1 MGDCNLNWQR
11 YDRGVGF
18 GGRVME
24 WRGQKQSRN
33 IEDRRGQRRAGG
45 GTAVGGVGLLAI
57 LAIGYFFGIDVTPL
71 LTDPGMGGAPQ
82 GRAELTEEDRAAGE
96 FVAVS
101 LGYTEDIWAKE
112 FKEQLNRRYN
122 PVTLVLFK
130 GATGS
135 PCGSASGATGPF
147 YCPGDK
153 KVYLDTDFFTTMKDQ
168 LGAGG
173 DFAMAY
179 VVAHEVAH
187 HVQDELGI
195 LGQAN
200 QLRGQVSQ
208 TESNQISVM
217 IELQADCLSGVWARG
232 VHEEFGAVE
241 KGDFEEALNAAR
253 QIGDDTL
260 QRNAGQRPMPHTF
273 THGTSEQRARWFYT
287 GLETGDLNA
296 CNTFEAERL

>member
-1 MGDCNLNWQR
+1 
-11 YDRGVGF
+11 
-18 GGRVME
+18 ME

-33 IEDRRGQRRAGG
+33 IEDRRGQRRTGG
-45 GTAVGGVGLLAI
+45 GPAVGGVGLLAI
-57 LAIGYFFGIDVTPL
+57 LAIGYFLGIDVTPL
-71 LTDPGMGGAPQ
+71 LTDPGTNAPT

-122 PVTLVLFK
+122 PVTLVLYK
-130 GATGS
+130 GVTGS

-153 KVYLDTDFFTTMKDQ
+153 KVYLDTDFFSTMKDQ

-200 QLRGQVSQ
+200 QLRGQVSE

-232 VHEEFGAVE
+232 VHEDFGAVE

-287 GLETGDLNA
+287 GLESGDLNA

>member
-1 MGDCNLNWQR
+1 
-11 YDRGVGF
+11 
-18 GGRVME
+18 ME

-57 LAIGYFFGIDVTPL
+57 LAIGYFLGIDVTPL
-71 LTDPGMGGAPQ
+71 LTDPSMGGAPQ
-82 GRAELTEEDRAAGE
+82 GSVELTEEDRAAGE

-153 KVYLDTDFFTTMKDQ
+153 KVYLDTDFFSTMKDQ

-179 VVAHEVAH
+179 VLAHEVAH

-287 GLETGDLNA
+287 GLESGDLDA

>member
-1 MGDCNLNWQR
+1 MSAG
-11 YDRGVGF
+11 RGG
-18 GGRVME
+18 
-24 WRGQKQSRN
+24 
-33 IEDRRGQRRAGG
+33 
-45 GTAVGGVGLLAI
+45 AVGGLGLVAVLV
-57 LAIGYFFGIDVTPL
+57 IGYFLGIDVTPL
-71 LTDPGMGGAPQ
+71 LNDPGMAPQ
-82 GRAELTEEDRAAGE
+82 AGGAELTEADKAAGE

-101 LGYTEDIWAKE
+101 LGYTETIWAKE
-112 FKEQLNRRYN
+112 FAAQLGRDYA

-130 GATGS
+130 GATRS

-147 YCPGDK
+147 YCPGDGK
-153 KVYLDTDFFTTMKDQ
+153 IYLDTEFFATMERQ
-168 LGAGG
+168 LGARG

-200 QLRGQVSQ
+200 QIRSQVGQ
-208 TESNQISVM
+208 TESNRISVM

-232 VHEEFGAVE
+232 VQEEFGAIE
-241 KGDFEEALNAAR
+241 RGDFEEALQAAR

-273 THGTSEQRARWFYT
+273 THGTAEQRSGWFQT
-287 GLETGDLNA
+287 GLETGEIAA
-296 CNTFEAERL
+296 CNTFEAPDL

>member
-1 MGDCNLNWQR
+1 
-11 YDRGVGF
+11 
-18 GGRVME
+18 ME

-33 IEDRRGQRRAGG
+33 IEDRRGQRRTGG
-45 GTAVGGVGLLAI
+45 GPAVGGVGLLAI
-57 LAIGYFFGIDVTPL
+57 LAIGYFLGIDVTPL
-71 LTDPGMGGAPQ
+71 LTDPGTNAPA

-122 PVTLVLFK
+122 PVTLVLYK
-130 GATGS
+130 GVTGS

-153 KVYLDTDFFTTMKDQ
+153 KVYLDTDFFSTMKDQ

-200 QLRGQVSQ
+200 QLRGQVSE

-232 VHEEFGAVE
+232 VHEDFGAVE

-273 THGTSEQRARWFYT
+273 THGTSEQRARWFYI
-287 GLETGDLNA
+287 GLESGDLNA

>member
-1 MGDCNLNWQR
+1 
-11 YDRGVGF
+11 
-18 GGRVME
+18 ME

-45 GTAVGGVGLLAI
+45 GVAVGGVGMLAI
-57 LAIGYFFGIDVTPL
+57 LAIGYFLGIDVTPL
-71 LTDPGMGGAPQ
+71 LNDPGASAGQGG
-82 GRAELTEEDRAAGE
+82 GEITEADRAAGE
-96 FVAVS
+96 FVGVS
-101 LGYTEDIWAKE
+101 LGYTEAIWAKE
-112 FKEQLNRRYN
+112 FNEQLGRKYN

-130 GATGS
+130 GATQS
-135 PCGSASGATGPF
+135 PCGGASGATGPF

-153 KVYLDTDFFTTMKDQ
+153 KVYLDTDFFSTMQSQ
-168 LGAGG
+168 LGAKG

-187 HVQDELGI
+187 HVQNELGI
-195 LGQAN
+195 LGKAN
-200 QLRGQVSQ
+200 QIRSQVSQ
-208 TESNQISVM
+208 AESNQISVM

-232 VHEEFGAVE
+232 VHEEFGAIE

-253 QIGDDTL
+253 AIGDDTL

-287 GLETGDLNA
+287 GLETGDINA
-296 CNTFEAERL
+296 CNTFEARDL

>member
-1 MGDCNLNWQR
+1 
-11 YDRGVGF
+11 
-18 GGRVME
+18 ME
-24 WRGQKQSRN
+24 WRGQKQSQN
-33 IEDRRGQRRAGG
+33 IEDRRRMSGGAKAGG
-45 GTAVGGVGLLAI
+45 IGGLGLLVV
-57 LAIGYFFGIDVTPL
+57 LAIGLLTGTDVTQL
-71 LTDPGMGGAPQ
+71 LNDPGMGGTQ
-82 GRAELTEEDRAAGE
+82 GGSGELTQADKAAGE

-101 LGYTEDIWAKE
+101 LGYTEAIWTKE
-112 FKEQLNRRYN
+112 FKDQLNRRYN

-130 GATGS
+130 GATQS
-135 PCGSASGATGPF
+135 PCGTASGASGPF

-153 KVYLDTDFFTTMKDQ
+153 KVYLDTDFFSTMKSQ

-195 LGQAN
+195 LGKAN
-200 QLRGQVSQ
+200 QIRSQVS
-208 TESNQISVM
+208 TEESNQISVM
-217 IELQADCLSGVWARG
+217 IELQADCLSGVWGRG
-232 VHEEFGAVE
+232 VHEEFGAIE

-287 GLETGDLNA
+287 GLESGDINA
-296 CNTFEAERL
+296 CNTFDAPNL